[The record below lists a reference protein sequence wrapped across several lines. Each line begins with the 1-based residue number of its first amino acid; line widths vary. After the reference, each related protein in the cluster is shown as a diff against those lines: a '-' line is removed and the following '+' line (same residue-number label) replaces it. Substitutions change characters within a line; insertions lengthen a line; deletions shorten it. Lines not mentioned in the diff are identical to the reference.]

1 MIHEY
6 LIFVLLPRDLYAWTE
21 SSGDLDELLDVQG
34 SRSVLLSSMKKM
46 EDESKLATS
55 LCESPAQVVLRGS
68 ISTHFT
74 RLGWFNPDK
83 PGPFNSI
90 RNVNLQISRLLASLK
105 PIAVALYKA
114 LAAASQDHL
123 ESLKE
128 RVSKFESLCHAMN
141 IFNRLVSSQ
150 YPSGKENEVLPRTS
164 ELALVAA
171 LDRML
176 GVSSLMNCKSGC
188 DRAGLVR
195 EFFYRN
201 CHYLFSHACRRTAL
215 LWLSSLS
222 IFRTRLLRLRALFW
236 NWNPVLLQSMKRLFG
251 HQTITLC
258 CR

>member
-1 MIHEY
+1 
-6 LIFVLLPRDLYAWTE
+6 
-21 SSGDLDELLDVQG
+21 
-34 SRSVLLSSMKKM
+34 VLLSSMKRM
-46 EDESKLATS
+46 EDESKLAIS
-55 LCESPAQVVLRGS
+55 LCESPAQVVMRGS

-90 RNVNLQISRLLASLK
+90 RNMILQISRLLVSLK

-114 LAAASQDHL
+114 LGATSQDHL
-123 ESLKE
+123 DSLKE

-164 ELALVAA
+164 ELALIAA
-171 LDRML
+171 LDRLL

-195 EFFYRN
+195 GVSSQLLLFVLTCMQAHGIAMAVESL
-201 CHYLFSHACRRTAL
+201 YLSHSSASVTCAL
-215 LWLSSLS
+215 LELESCFAAVDEKIARPSDYYSVMQVSPL
-222 IFRTRLLRLRALFW
+222 ALVVCHL
-236 NWNPVLLQSMKRLFG
+236 PHM
-251 HQTITLC
+251 H
-258 CR
+258 

>member
-1 MIHEY
+1 
-6 LIFVLLPRDLYAWTE
+6 
-21 SSGDLDELLDVQG
+21 
-34 SRSVLLSSMKKM
+34 M
-46 EDESKLATS
+46 EDESKLAMS

-195 EFFYRN
+195 EFFIAIVII
-201 CHYLFSHACRRTAL
+201 CSHMHSGARHCYGCRV
-215 LWLSSLS
+215 SLS
-222 IFRTRLLRLRALFW
+222 FALVFFGY
-236 NWNPVLLQSMKRLFG
+236 VRSFGTGILF
-251 HQTITLC
+251 C
-258 CR
+258 CSR